1 MMGSY
6 CYCKVQQVVASIA
19 FEASRLF
26 YEGIYMIEARDIFAN
41 MDGSVIC
48 GLHHFR
54 FRLH

>member
-1 MMGSY
+1 MGSY